1 MVIAKPKVKQKTL
14 IQMYQGTDS
23 KVFKVLTQ
31 NQVLIQ
37 KYQLP
42 F

>member
-1 MVIAKPKVKQKTL
+1 MAIAKPKVKQKTL

-23 KVFKVLTQ
+23 RVFKVLTK